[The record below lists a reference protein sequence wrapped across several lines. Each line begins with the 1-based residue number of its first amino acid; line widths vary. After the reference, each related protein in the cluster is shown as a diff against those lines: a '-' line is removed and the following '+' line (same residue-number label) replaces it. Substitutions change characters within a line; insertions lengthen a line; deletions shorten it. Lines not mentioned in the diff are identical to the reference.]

1 MPITRR
7 QLTTLAPLALAPA
20 WAHAQT
26 TSALTADD
34 ALSWVRMDGQTWL
47 VGELTVRAGATAM
60 ALESLSLSN
69 AAGEGLL
76 RLEGERLLAAAADA
90 KGRPVRSLG
99 IAAGEALGLFIWHA
113 LPASLGTPS
122 AVRAEC
128 VLQAEGGVGRVP
140 LSMALPVVAPTTL
153 QPPLRGGP
161 WVAVFDPGLPFGH
174 RRAAF
179 VRDGRRYIPARFAI
193 DWIRLDAQ
201 GRPWAGEA
209 RKPFERWNGW
219 GQEVLAVADGEIVAV
234 RDGREDVMASDLP
247 ANRWTDD
254 DVAGNY
260 VGLAIPGG
268 RFVFYEHLQRG
279 SIVVAPGQRVKA
291 GQAIGRVGRS
301 GVNSSGPH
309 LHFHVADAPLTL
321 QAQGRPYAFTGFR
334 ALGGYGSMNDA
345 QSGREWVER
354 AAPAAKR
361 QRELPSPN
369 TVLMFDEPGVPT
381 MYGLI
386 GKMVA
391 KPGQRD
397 ALIAILLENVGTMP
411 GCRSYVVARDPGNEQ
426 AIWITEVWDN
436 EASHKASLQLPGVK
450 AAIQR
455 AMPLIQ
461 GFEQHQVTEPVGGH
475 GLGG

>member
-1 MPITRR
+1 
-7 QLTTLAPLALAPA
+7 
-20 WAHAQT
+20 
-26 TSALTADD
+26 
-34 ALSWVRMDGQTWL
+34 
-47 VGELTVRAGATAM
+47 
-60 ALESLSLSN
+60 
-69 AAGEGLL
+69 
-76 RLEGERLLAAAADA
+76 
-90 KGRPVRSLG
+90 
-99 IAAGEALGLFIWHA
+99 
-113 LPASLGTPS
+113 
-122 AVRAEC
+122 
-128 VLQAEGGVGRVP
+128 
-140 LSMALPVVAPTTL
+140 
-153 QPPLRGGP
+153 
-161 WVAVFDPGLPFGH
+161 VFDPGLPFGH

-201 GRPWAGEA
+201 GWPWAGDA
-209 RKPFERWNGW
+209 RKPFERWHGW
-219 GQEVLAVADGEIVAV
+219 GQDVFAVADGEIVAV
-234 RDGREDVMASDLP
+234 RDGRDDVMASDLP

-279 SIVVAPGQRVKA
+279 SIVVAAGERVKA

-309 LHFHVADAPLTL
+309 LHLHMADAPSTL
-321 QAQGRPYAFTGFR
+321 HAQGRPYAFTGFR
-334 ALGGYGSMNDA
+334 PLGSYGSMDEA
-345 QSGREWVER
+345 QGGNAWVAR
-354 AAPAAKR
+354 PAAAAAR
-361 QRELPSPN
+361 MQRELPSPN
-369 TVLMFDEPGVPT
+369 TVLMFDEPGAST

-397 ALIAILLENVGTMP
+397 ALIAILLESVGTMP

-450 AAIQR
+450 SAIQR

-475 GLGG
+475 GLGA